1 MPLRNASTV
10 PSGMLNPSGLAQ
22 DDVNA
27 AVQSTTR
34 PGGTL
39 LQPSPGYDTI
49 RLGKNRLQ
57 SNRGF
62 TGGFRPMT
70 FAEDVGG
77 TGAALAVI
85 PGDTAPIEA
94 SEWVGQGDGAVIISD
109 RPTEATSGFAEIL
122 HEAYNT
128 IPDMGDR
135 TAERPRSV
143 QHWLG
148 QARAMYRHSPAVTV
162 AAALGALMLVNI
174 IARDVERSASGYR
187 PRGVGSA
194 VTDVPAA
201 GAQAGGN
208 VTSDVADQTSKSLR
222 QIGEAADKAVADIG
236 RAADTAVGKIERATG
251 A

>member
-1 MPLRNASTV
+1 MALRNKSAV
-10 PSGMLNPSGLAQ
+10 PAGMLAPSGLGQ
-22 DDVNA
+22 DVINPG
-27 AVQSTTR
+27 VQSTTR

-49 RLGKNRLQ
+49 RLGKNQ
-57 SNRGF
+57 FQGKGH

-77 TGAALAVI
+77 SGAALAVI
-85 PGDTAPIEA
+85 PGDTSVIEA
-94 SEWVGQGDGAVIISD
+94 SEWVGQSEGAMIISD
-109 RPTEATSGFAEIL
+109 RPTEGARGFAEIL

-143 QHWLG
+143 NAWLG
-148 QARAMYRHSPAVTV
+148 QVRAMYRHSPAVTV
-162 AAALGALMLVNI
+162 AAAVGALMLVNI
-174 IARDVERSASGYR
+174 IARDVERSAGGYR

-194 VTDVPAA
+194 VTGVPAA
-201 GAQAGGN
+201 GASAGGN
-208 VTSDVADQTSKSLR
+208 AADDIAQATSKSLE
-222 QIGEAADKAVADIG
+222 QIGETTDKAVADIG
-236 RAADTAVGKIERATG
+236 RAAEGAVAKIESSTG